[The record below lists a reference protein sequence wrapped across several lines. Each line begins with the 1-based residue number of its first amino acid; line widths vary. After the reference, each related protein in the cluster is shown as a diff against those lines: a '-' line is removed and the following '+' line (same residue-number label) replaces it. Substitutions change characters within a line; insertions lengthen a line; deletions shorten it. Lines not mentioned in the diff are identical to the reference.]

1 MTRDERITKLHKGR
15 WIRYPRAEQILAQL
29 DELLKHPKTHRM
41 PNLLVFGET
50 NNGKTALIQ
59 RFVQQHLPKLGDDR
73 TLSRIPVVV
82 IQAPPVPEERRFYQA
97 ILSQVFA
104 PFRPSSSIE
113 DLQHETL
120 RMLMTINVK
129 MLIIDEI
136 HHVLAGPLLKQR
148 HFLNVIKYMGNEL
161 QIPLV
166 AAGTHDAFNAI
177 QIDPQLANRFE
188 PALLPHWS
196 MNEDYL
202 RLLASFEPALRL
214 ERPSNLIDPV
224 LATKILTLSG
234 GTIGEISTLLTRAA
248 SRAIDDG
255 SECITNATL
264 DACGY
269 VAPSERR
276 RVALGI

>member
-1 MTRDERITKLHKGR
+1 
-15 WIRYPRAEQILAQL
+15 
-29 DELLKHPKTHRM
+29 
-41 PNLLVFGET
+41 
-50 NNGKTALIQ
+50 
-59 RFVQQHLPKLGDDR
+59 
-73 TLSRIPVVV
+73 VV

-97 ILSQVFA
+97 ILDQVFA
-104 PFRPSSSIE
+104 PFRPSSSVE

-120 RMLMTINVK
+120 RMLVTINVK

-161 QIPLV
+161 QIPIV

-188 PALLPHWS
+188 PALLPRWS

-202 RLLASFEPALRL
+202 RLLASFEPTLRL
-214 ERPSNLIDPV
+214 EQPSNLMEPA

-234 GTIGEISTLLTRAA
+234 GSIGEISTLLTRAA
-248 SRAIDDG
+248 VRAIDEG
-255 SECITNATL
+255 SERITNVTL
-264 DACGY
+264 DSCGY

-276 RVALGI
+276 RVALGT

>member
-1 MTRDERITKLHKGR
+1 MTRDERITKLRKGR

-120 RMLMTINVK
+120 RMLVTINVK

-136 HHVLAGPLLKQR
+136 HHVLAGL
-148 HFLNVIKYMGNEL
+148 F
-161 QIPLV
+161 
-166 AAGTHDAFNAI
+166 
-177 QIDPQLANRFE
+177 
-188 PALLPHWS
+188 
-196 MNEDYL
+196 
-202 RLLASFEPALRL
+202 
-214 ERPSNLIDPV
+214 
-224 LATKILTLSG
+224 
-234 GTIGEISTLLTRAA
+234 
-248 SRAIDDG
+248 
-255 SECITNATL
+255 C
-264 DACGY
+264 
-269 VAPSERR
+269 
-276 RVALGI
+276 

>member
-1 MTRDERITKLHKGR
+1 MARDERITKLHKSR
-15 WIRYPRAEQILAQL
+15 WIRYPRAEQVLAQL

-82 IQAPPVPEERRFYQA
+82 IQARPAPEEREFYQA
-97 ILSQVFA
+97 ILDQVFA
-104 PFRPSSSIE
+104 PFRPSSSVE

-120 RMLMTINVK
+120 RMLVTINVK

-161 QIPLV
+161 QIPHV

-188 PALLPHWS
+188 PALLPRWS
-196 MNEDYL
+196 MNKTICGSSQ
-202 RLLASFEPALRL
+202 ASSLSCGSSSPRTS
-214 ERPSNLIDPV
+214 PS
-224 LATKILTLSG
+224 
-234 GTIGEISTLLTRAA
+234 R
-248 SRAIDDG
+248 RW
-255 SECITNATL
+255 
-264 DACGY
+264 
-269 VAPSERR
+269 RR
-276 RVALGI
+276 RS

>member
-1 MTRDERITKLHKGR
+1 
-15 WIRYPRAEQILAQL
+15 
-29 DELLKHPKTHRM
+29 M

-82 IQAPPVPEERRFYQA
+82 IQAPEERRFYQA

-120 RMLMTINVK
+120 RMLVTINVK

-161 QIPLV
+161 QIPIV
-166 AAGTHDAFNAI
+166 AAGTHDASNAI

-188 PALLPHWS
+188 PALLPRWS
-196 MNEDYL
+196 MNYL
-202 RLLASFEPALRL
+202 RLLASFEH
-214 ERPSNLIDPV
+214 
-224 LATKILTLSG
+224 
-234 GTIGEISTLLTRAA
+234 AA
-248 SRAIDDG
+248 DQDH
-255 SECITNATL
+255 
-264 DACGY
+264 
-269 VAPSERR
+269 P
-276 RVALGI
+276 